1 MGVERLLELMKASGE
16 QFAPNQCDVY
26 IVHQGEA
33 AQLQASVVAE
43 RLRDAGL
50 DVILHC
56 ASSTGIGSFKSQM
69 KRADSSGAA
78 YAVIIGED
86 EIAQGNAVVK
96 EMRAGGEGQQSKVPF
111 DGIADYLVDQ
121 MVGGDDDHDHD
132 HQHVHYHP

>member
-1 MGVERLLELMKASGE
+1 
-16 QFAPNQCDVY
+16 
-26 IVHQGEA
+26 
-33 AQLQASVVAE
+33 LQASVVAE